1 MSNEIGRMSAEDRF
15 LGVATTVDIPG
26 KDSTPAEVDEI
37 DVDVIDDRPFED
49 QGRSE
54 SSSGVGATSAE
65 SDDEMATDSEI
76 ESYGNRAF
84 KRMKKLKWQFHEE
97 RRAKESHERLAN
109 EAVNYTGTLQTEN
122 QRLLR
127 LVQDSQKALN
137 EHSRYGAQMAVQSAQ
152 KKLKEAYE
160 SGDAEEIAKAQQAMT
175 QMQLV
180 EASSPNVSQRVTDNW
195 KQSVLSEERQQV
207 QNQPVVSPQA
217 QQPESAAMEWQES
230 NPWFG
235 QDTEMTSF
243 AYGVH
248 ERLVNEEGVDPESSV
263 YYKSIDTRMRDV
275 FPSYFGDNNESSTKP
290 LVVET
295 ATRRRTSPVVAPA
308 TRSSGA
314 APRRVTLT
322 STQVSLAGRLGLTP
336 QQYATQLIKEMV

>member
-1 MSNEIGRMSAEDRF
+1 MSDEIGRMSAEDRF
-15 LGVATTVDIPG
+15 LGVATTVDIPEKG
-26 KDSTPAEVDEI
+26 STPAEVNEI
-37 DVDVIDDRPFED
+37 DVDVIDDRPPED
-49 QGRSE
+49 QGRGE
-54 SSSGVGATSAE
+54 PSSGAAD
-65 SDDEMATDSEI
+65 SDDDMATDSEI

-97 RRAKESHERLAN
+97 RRAKETHERLAN
-109 EAVNYTGTLQTEN
+109 EAVNYTNALQVEN

-137 EHSRYGAQMAVQSAQ
+137 QHSKYGAQMAVQSAQ
-152 KKLKEAYE
+152 EKLKEAYE
-160 SGDAEEIAKAQQAMT
+160 SGDAEQIAKAQQAMT

-195 KQSVLSEERQQV
+195 KQSVLSEERQQG
-207 QNQPVVSPQA
+207 QGQLAAPPPA
-217 QQPESAAMEWQES
+217 QQPETAAMEWQEK

-248 ERLVNEEGVDPESSV
+248 ERLVNEEGVDPESSE

-275 FPSYFGDNNESSTKP
+275 FPSYFGNNDESSTEP

-308 TRSSGA
+308 MRNNGA
-314 APRRVTLT
+314 APRKVTLT
-322 STQVSLAGRLGLTP
+322 STQVALANRLGITP
-336 QQYATQLIKEMV
+336 RQYATQLIKEMA

>member
-1 MSNEIGRMSAEDRF
+1 MSVETGRMSDEDRF
-15 LGVATTVDIPG
+15 LGVKNTIDIPG
-26 KDSTPAEVDEI
+26 KDSTLVEADEVA
-37 DVDVIDDRPFED
+37 VDVIDDRSPED
-49 QGRSE
+49 QRRGE
-54 SSSGVGATSAE
+54 SSSGVEATSAE

-97 RRAKESHERLAN
+97 RRAKESHQRLAS

-152 KKLKEAYE
+152 KRLKEAYE
-160 SGDAEEIAKAQQAMT
+160 AGDAEEIAKAQQAMT

-180 EASSPNVSQRVTDNW
+180 EASSPSVSQRVTDNW
-195 KQSVLSEERQQV
+195 KESVLSEERQQA
-207 QNQPVVSPQA
+207 QSQPVAMPQA
-217 QQPESAAMEWQES
+217 AQPESAAMEWQES

-235 QDTEMTSF
+235 QDSEMTSF

-248 ERLVNEEGVDPESSV
+248 ERLVNEEGVDPESDT

-275 FPSYFGDNNESSTKP
+275 FPSYFGDNNESSTTP

-295 ATRRRTSPVVAPA
+295 ATRRKTSPVVAPA
-308 TRSSGA
+308 MRNNGA

-336 QQYATQLIKEMV
+336 QQYAQQLIKEMV

>member
-15 LGVATTVDIPG
+15 LGVATTVDIPT
-26 KDSTPAEVDEI
+26 KDSTPAEVAEI
-37 DVDVIDDRPFED
+37 DVDVIDDRPPED
-49 QGRSE
+49 QRHDKE
-54 SSSGVGATSAE
+54 SPGVGATGAD
-65 SDDEMATDSEI
+65 SDNEMATDSEI

-97 RRAKESHERLAN
+97 RRAKESHERLAS
-109 EAVNYTGTLQTEN
+109 EAVNYTGTLQVEN

-152 KKLKEAYE
+152 KELKEAYE
-160 SGDAEEIAKAQQAMT
+160 AGDAEGIAKAQQAMT

-180 EASSPNVSQRVTDNW
+180 EASSPNISQRVTDKW
-195 KQSVLSEERQQV
+195 KQSVLSEQRQEA
-207 QNQPVVSPQA
+207 QNRPVASPQA
-217 QQPESAAMEWQES
+217 QEPESAAMEWQEN

-235 QDTEMTSF
+235 KDTEMTSF

-248 ERLVNEEGVDPESSV
+248 ERLVSEEGVDPESDA

-275 FPSYFGDNNESSTKP
+275 FPSYFGNNNESSTER

-295 ATRRRTSPVVAPA
+295 ATRPVTRSVVAPA
-308 TRSSGA
+308 MRNNGA
-314 APRRVTLT
+314 APRKVTLT
-322 STQVSLAGRLGLTP
+322 STQVALSKRLGLTP